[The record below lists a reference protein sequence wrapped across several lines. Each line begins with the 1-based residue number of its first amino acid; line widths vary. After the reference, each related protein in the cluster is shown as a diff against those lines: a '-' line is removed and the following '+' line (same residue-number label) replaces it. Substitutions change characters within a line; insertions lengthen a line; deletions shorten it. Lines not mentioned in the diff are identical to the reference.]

1 MIASKPHSLMRKS
14 DLLHSRTKE
23 TSSLINFH
31 SNGDSQSQMNSELDP
46 FSFQQSSSVSSEN
59 PDSFSQDLS
68 DFPLLAGLFTLN
80 SKDSVLLATETK
92 EKNENF
98 GFSGFHKQ
106 NCKNAKQNRFEKNA
120 KILDQNFR
128 NSSIKKANVKT
139 RSEKNLIQ
147 IKRLLAILKNWG
159 EVCKTVP
166 KENQVAYKEK
176 IIDYVKRKISP
187 TYKNE
192 KKMFLNY
199 HEPLENEKK
208 WFSDSRDGLSALFG
222 FGKEELQDEIS
233 TMQENNK
240 NLFSELENY
249 SNNLNSE
256 EKNFLNFGTD
266 PEYDAMDLAISPTHE
281 FQNQFSLN

>member
-1 MIASKPHSLMRKS
+1 MRKS
-14 DLLHSRTKE
+14 DLLHNRTKE

-31 SNGDSQSQMNSELDP
+31 SNSDSQYQMNSELDP
-46 FSFQQSSSVSSEN
+46 FSFQQSLSVSSEN
-59 PDSFSQDLS
+59 PDSLSQDLS
-68 DFPLLAGLFTLN
+68 DFPLLAGLFSMN
-80 SKDSVLLATETK
+80 AKDSVIAPETHK
-92 EKNENF
+92 INLGSSNLSL
-98 GFSGFHKQ
+98 SGFNKQ
-106 NCKNAKQNRFEKNA
+106 NCKNVKQNRFEKNH
-120 KILDQNFR
+120 KNLDQNFR

-166 KENQVAYKEK
+166 KENQAAYKEK
-176 IIDYVKRKISP
+176 IIDYVRRKISP
-187 TYKNE
+187 TSKNE

-199 HEPLENEKK
+199 HEPQFHNENEKK

-222 FGKEELQDEIS
+222 FGKDERQDEIS

-256 EKNFLNFGTD
+256 EKNFLNFEND
-266 PEYDAMDLAISPTHE
+266 PEYDAMDLGISPTHE
-281 FQNQFSLN
+281 FQSQFSLN